1 MDFFRLAK
9 FPRNYFGTDCGRCDG
24 CFDASSPPL
33 VQYHRFGFG
42 IHSDGLVGTLD
53 FDQIFAG
60 GGMTVDGYINALPA
74 AQRNAL
80 LRLRE
85 LIKSQVPRAEET
97 ISYGMPAFKQNG
109 MLLYYAAFTN
119 HMSLFVMPKVLDQ
132 VRPLLDGRSTTKSA
146 IHFTEID
153 PIPDD
158 IVLKCLSL
166 RLQEIDETKAMKKS
180 KK

>member
-1 MDFFRLAK
+1 
-9 FPRNYFGTDCGRCDG
+9 
-24 CFDASSPPL
+24 
-33 VQYHRFGFG
+33 
-42 IHSDGLVGTLD
+42 
-53 FDQIFAG
+53 
-60 GGMTVDGYINALPA
+60 MTVDGYINALPA

-80 LRLRE
+80 LRLRA
-85 LIKSQVPRAEET
+85 LIKSHVPLAEET

-109 MLLYYAAFTN
+109 ILLYYAAFTN
-119 HMSLFVMPKVLDQ
+119 HMSLFVMPKILDQ

-146 IHFTEID
+146 IHFTEIN

-166 RLQEIDETKAMKKS
+166 RLQEIEEKKAMKKS